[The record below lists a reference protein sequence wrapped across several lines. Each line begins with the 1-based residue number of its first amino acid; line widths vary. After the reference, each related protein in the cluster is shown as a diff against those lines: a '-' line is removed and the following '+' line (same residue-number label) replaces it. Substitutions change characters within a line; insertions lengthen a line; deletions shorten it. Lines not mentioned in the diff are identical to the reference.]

1 MSSKPKVEIC
11 DVAVIGAGTAGIVA
25 EKHARDRGVT
35 TRLIDPEFAG
45 TTCAHV
51 GCMPSKL
58 LIAAADAA
66 HAVRDAERFGI
77 SATPQVDGAAVMRR
91 LRKHRDR
98 FVKGVKEGFAR
109 LPDGTCLQGHARFTG
124 PGELEL
130 DDGTQ
135 IRARSVVVATGAKPA
150 LPGPFQA
157 VADKVLTN
165 RNIFEIEDLPDSV
178 GVIGSGAVGLELAQA
193 LARLGVRVEVFDMG
207 DRVAGLPD
215 RVSAELHRILSQ
227 EFPIHL
233 GQGPEAEADGDGVRL
248 SWDGGDARFDRLLV
262 AAGRPPQLDGLD
274 LEKAGLELDDTG
286 MPAVDRETL
295 QCGDAPIFLAGDA
308 NGIRPLL
315 HEAADEGAVAG
326 RNAALYPD
334 LRRAARGVSMAI
346 TFSRPSAAVIGD
358 VPEKEDADTITGCA
372 DYANQGRARVMGQ
385 AHGICEIYAARS
397 DGRLFGAALCL
408 PGGEHLAHELAWA
421 ISGGLTASQ
430 MLDLPFYHPT
440 LEEGLKPALRQICKQ
455 VSAPTPWNRA
465 DEPLP
470 GDGCS

>member
-1 MSSKPKVEIC
+1 MSPKQEVEIC

-45 TTCAHV
+45 TTCANV

-66 HAVRDAERFGI
+66 HAVREAQRFGI
-77 SATPQVDGAAVMRR
+77 TATPQIDGAAVMRR
-91 LRKHRDR
+91 VRKHRDR
-98 FVKGVKEGFAR
+98 FVNGVKEGFER
-109 LPDGTCLQGHARFTG
+109 LPEGVRLKGHARFVA
-124 PGELEL
+124 PGQLEL

-135 IRARSVVVATGAKPA
+135 IRARAVVLATGAKPA

-157 VADKVLTN
+157 VKDKVLTN
-165 RNIFEIEDLPDSV
+165 RNIFEMEDLPKSV
-178 GVIGSGAVGLELAQA
+178 GVIGTGAVGLELAQA

-207 DRVAGLPD
+207 QRVAGLPEKP
-215 RVSAELHRILSQ
+215 SAELCRILSD

-233 GQGPEAEADGDGVRL
+233 GQAPEAQPDGDGVRL
-248 SWDGGDARFDRLLV
+248 TWEGDSARFDRLLV

-274 LEKAGLELDDTG
+274 LEKAGLELDDKG
-286 MPAVDRETL
+286 MPEIDTATL
-295 QCGDAPIFLAGDA
+295 QCGSAPIFMAGDA
-308 NGIRPLL
+308 NGLRPVL

-326 RNAALYPD
+326 RNAASYPD
-334 LRRAARGVSMAI
+334 LRLAERTVPIAI
-346 TFSRPSAAVIGD
+346 TFSRPCAAVVGA
-358 VPEKEDADTITGCA
+358 VPETGDGDTVTGHA
-372 DYANQGRARVMGQ
+372 DYGNQGRARVMGQ
-385 AHGICEIYAARS
+385 AHGICEIYASRT
-397 DGRLFGAALCL
+397 DGRLTGAALCL
-408 PGGEHLAHELAWA
+408 PSGEHLAHELAWA
-421 ISGGLTASQ
+421 ISGGLTAGQ

-455 VSAPTPWNRA
+455 VALKAPWNRA

-470 GDGCS
+470 GDDCP